1 VPNGEFGGIGVSGLK
16 NLSEAEYN
24 ALQITHDLLAVN
36 GVGEGQINVC
46 SANGDFAVGDFIC
59 TSTVAGKGQRYD
71 GNDMRVVV
79 AKCMEPVVW
88 ANEPETTK
96 MIACIYMC
104 S

>member
-1 VPNGEFGGIGVSGLK
+1 VSGLK
-16 NLSEAEYN
+16 NLTEAEYN

-46 SANGDFAVGDFIC
+46 SANGDFEVGDFIC
-59 TSTVAGKGQRYD
+59 TSAVAGKGQRYD

-79 AKCMEPVVW
+79 AKCLEPVDW
-88 ANEPETTK
+88 SAETETTK
-96 MIACIYMC
+96 MIACVYMC